1 MTLSHRLFRPLATA
15 LLALALGACGDG
27 IVVEGVDVKS
37 GEALNAPAA
46 QVEDLGDGT
55 TNEGGP
61 VDMEADLHRPPSTT
75 SRTWD
80 PTRPAISPKPPSA
93 GGTRDRSGRPPSSER
108 QTQIRRGCC
117 PRRAGPVPRR

>member
-61 VDMEADLHRPPSTT
+61 VDMEADLHEA
-75 SRTWD
+75 
-80 PTRPAISPKPPSA
+80 AI
-93 GGTRDRSGRPPSSER
+93 DDE
-108 QTQIRRGCC
+108 QNL
-117 PRRAGPVPRR
+117 GPNAPGYIP